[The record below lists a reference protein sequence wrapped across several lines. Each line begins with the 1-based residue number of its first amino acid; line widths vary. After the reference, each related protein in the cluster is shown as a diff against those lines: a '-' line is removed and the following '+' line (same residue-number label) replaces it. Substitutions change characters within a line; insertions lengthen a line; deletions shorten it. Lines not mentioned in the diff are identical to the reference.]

1 MTTNAVSTMTDD
13 QLAELIAAAEAATV
27 SAEQAAERARAT
39 AQKKAAGTLT
49 EAEAARQELQ
59 RRQDEE
65 AARVQARRRA
75 HAHALLNG
83 GGFEQLADQNRADLA
98 EAQRAL
104 IAALE
109 ADPVLIA
116 TARYLSIRERTLAVR
131 DLAQESATA
140 LGQELPASLANYR
153 APSGPDLDVLRRRA
167 LDRITVTLAEEWGE
181 AMRTQVHDLING
193 DDAALEE
200 YIPTAAER
208 HAANEAER
216 LSALEEFKAGE
227 NVERVV
233 RYVDAPGSPFLH
245 HIIVSWRDSIT
256 GQTMPEAAPDAGPGP
271 LGILAGRD
279 RWVPVDEA
287 TAEDVAAALAA
298 DTLTDRSAEFYG
310 LPLPSTHQG

>member
-1 MTTNAVSTMTDD
+1 MTDTIATLTDD
-13 QLAELIAAAEAATV
+13 QLAEMIATAEALTA
-27 SAEQAAERARAT
+27 SADQAAERART
-39 AQKKAAGTLT
+39 NAQKKAADALA
-49 EAEAARQELQ
+49 EAEAAQQELQ
-59 RRQDEE
+59 RRQERE
-65 AARVQARRRA
+65 AARVNARRRA

-83 GGFEQLADQNRADLA
+83 GGFEQLAQQNRAELA
-98 EAQRAL
+98 EAQKAL
-104 IAALE
+104 QAALE

-116 TARYLSIRERTLAVR
+116 TARYTAVSQRTGAVR
-131 DLAQESATA
+131 ELLRESAVA

-153 APSGPDLDVLRRRA
+153 APSGPDLDVLHRRA
-167 LDRITVTLAEEWGE
+167 LDQLTATYADEWGQ
-181 AMRTQVHDLING
+181 ALRQQTADLITG
-193 DDAALEE
+193 DDAALAEH
-200 YIPTAAER
+200 IPTAEER
-208 HAANEAER
+208 HAANEAAR
-216 LSALEEFKAGE
+216 LAVLEEFKAGE

-233 RYVDAPGSPFLH
+233 RYADAPGSPFLH

-256 GQTMPEAAPDAGPGP
+256 GQTMPEAAPDASPGP